1 MCESTSFPLRA
12 IDGDKGNDYLG
23 IAHSCSLF
31 FAPSTALKDKLIRIS
46 FSTDPME
53 TVVEETT
60 TPTVPDEGDNK
71 GPDII

>member
-12 IDGDKGNDYLG
+12 IDGDKGNDFLG

-46 FSTDPME
+46 FSTDPTEMDA
-53 TVVEETT
+53 ETT
-60 TPTVPDEGDNK
+60 TPTVPDEGDNE